1 MAEVSI
7 QNTSSSS
14 LAPQGDVRGKPRASA
29 GIAPTPGLRI
39 CMGDA
44 PVAQNA
50 QLVSSLAQIVND
62 AFEEVEANIF
72 GPGYRRTDEDELKA
86 FIQKGCLAIAY
97 VPADKSQ
104 TSHAANPLPQL
115 VGCVF
120 IKQLSARLGNFG
132 MLAVDPKYRGQGL
145 GRAMIDFAENFC
157 RDKGCTT
164 MQMELLVTTNFE
176 HVVKSRMQEWY
187 RRLGYQVVRLGN
199 FEQDYPS
206 LANLLA
212 TPVDLRVFEKA
223 LI

>member
-1 MAEVSI
+1 MAEVPI
-7 QNTSSSS
+7 QNTSLGS
-14 LAPQGDVRGKPRASA
+14 LAPQGDVHEKPRVSAEPAS
-29 GIAPTPGLRI
+29 TPGLQI

-44 PVAQNA
+44 LVEQNA
-50 QLVSSLAQIVND
+50 QIVSSLAQIVND
-62 AFEEVEANIF
+62 AFGEVEANIF
-72 GPGYRRTDEDELKA
+72 VPGYRRTNEKELET
-86 FIQKGCLAIAY
+86 FIQKGYLAISY
-97 VPADKSQ
+97 VLADSNP
-104 TSHAANPLPQL
+104 TSNAANPSLQP

-157 RDKGCTT
+157 RDKGCTA

-187 RRLGYQVVRLGN
+187 RRLGYQVVKLGN

>member
-1 MAEVSI
+1 MAEVPI

-14 LAPQGDVRGKPRASA
+14 LAPQGDVRGKPRTSA
-29 GIAPTPGLRI
+29 GIAPAPGLRI
-39 CMGDA
+39 CMGDSS
-44 PVAQNA
+44 VAQNA

-62 AFEEVEANIF
+62 AFGEVEANIF
-72 GPGYRRTDEDELKA
+72 SPGYRRTDEDELKA
-86 FIQKGCLAIAY
+86 FIQKGCLAIAH
-97 VPADKSQ
+97 VPADMSQ
-104 TSHAANPLPQL
+104 TSHAAKPSLQP

-120 IKQLSARLGNFG
+120 VKQLSARLGNFG

-157 RDKGCTT
+157 RDKGCTA

-187 RRLGYQVVRLGN
+187 RRLGYQVVKLGN

>member
-1 MAEVSI
+1 MTEVYI
-7 QNTSSSS
+7 QNISSGS
-14 LAPQGDVRGKPRASA
+14 LAPQGDVHGNPRASA
-29 GIAPTPGLRI
+29 GTASTPGPQI
-39 CMGDA
+39 CMGDSL
-44 PVAQNA
+44 VGQNA
-50 QLVSSLAQIVND
+50 QIVSYVARIVND
-62 AFEEVEANIF
+62 AFGEVEANIF
-72 GPGYRRTDEDELKA
+72 VPGYRRTNENELEA

-97 VPADKSQ
+97 VPADKNL
-104 TSHAANPLPQL
+104 TSHAENPSLQP

-120 IKQLSARLGNFG
+120 FKQLSARLGNFG

-157 RDKGCTT
+157 RDKGCTA

-187 RRLGYQVVRLGN
+187 QRLGYRVVKLGN
-199 FEQDYPS
+199 FEQDYPF